1 MKWVFI
7 MLVLTGCGLTS
18 NRQKQEQQNEQ
29 SVGQD
34 QQQKS
39 SMQHQDARQ
48 ETSVPVTIICIQNF
62 NGKADVPNS
71 PCFTRQGNTLPG
83 DGLLK

>member
-18 NRQKQEQQNEQ
+18 NRQKQEQQQDNAQEQ
-29 SVGQD
+29 S
-34 QQQKS
+34 QKS

>member
-1 MKWVFI
+1 MRWILI

-18 NRQKQEQQNEQ
+18 NRQKQEQQQDNAQAQ
-29 SVGQD
+29 S
-34 QQQKS
+34 QKS

-62 NGKADVPNS
+62 SGKADVPNS